1 MASQGPLDTTVGDFW
16 RMVWQQRVTA
26 VIMAANFL
34 EMSKV
39 LVKYLKSGLK
49 KREIQ
54 LGLIPSTFH

>member
-39 LVKYLKSGLK
+39 LV
-49 KREIQ
+49 
-54 LGLIPSTFH
+54 

>member
-16 RMVWQQRVTA
+16 RMVWQQRVIA

-39 LVKYLKSGLK
+39 LV
-49 KREIQ
+49 
-54 LGLIPSTFH
+54 